1 MILLLDSLLAKEE
14 WRKYQLLKLLERS
27 SYFALTKKE
36 LMDHLE
42 ISNYVLKSTI
52 EQLIQDIEKY
62 DLSQE
67 IILCL
72 EDPFVQLQITGT
84 ASSETLLEKYVEESI
99 GFTILLDAVLGKYKS
114 LNELSEKRLI
124 SYPIVYNNFK
134 LLNQYLSPYEIKI
147 DKKFR
152 LIGESEKNVR
162 LFLTELFS
170 RIYKCHYQVFTHTN
184 EHRVLEMQE
193 QLEKSKLT
201 VHQKINLTHYLY
213 IANLRI
219 QQQKYI
225 EKETQDA
232 LLGETDIK
240 REMEAPF
247 FVLFLMA
254 FGKQK

>member
-1 MILLLDSLLAKEE
+1 M
-14 WRKYQLLKLLERS
+14 LKLLERS
-27 SYFALTKKE
+27 PYFALTKKE
-36 LMDHLE
+36 LMDRLE

-62 DLSQE
+62 GLSQE

-152 LIGESEKNVR
+152 LIGESEKKCSPVSDGIV
-162 LFLTELFS
+162 FS
-170 RIYKCHYQVFTHTN
+170 
-184 EHRVLEMQE
+184 
-193 QLEKSKLT
+193 
-201 VHQKINLTHYLY
+201 NL
-213 IANLRI
+213 
-219 QQQKYI
+219 
-225 EKETQDA
+225 
-232 LLGETDIK
+232 
-240 REMEAPF
+240 
-247 FVLFLMA
+247 
-254 FGKQK
+254 